1 MYNLKIF
8 GNERK
13 RIKEFHL
20 HQEMHVIKRGYQETF
35 TIMLSPE
42 EPRT

>member
-13 RIKEFHL
+13 RIKEFPKS
-20 HQEMHVIKRGYQETF
+20 QTSKETYGDRRA
-35 TIMLSPE
+35 LLL
-42 EPRT
+42 RN